1 MSKSRYSNVSS
12 TVKISTKILTEFFEK
27 VNPDH
32 YVYLA
37 YNENNYTRNNREQDL
52 NLMDLEIEEIKVLF
66 DMISSMEDFE
76 GKKTLLWKITKYIN
90 ILESFSTKCPKQLN
104 DFSIALREFIKSKT
118 YKFLLKSN
126 GNLGVERLYRCG
138 DITYEEY
145 DLRQG
150 KTANVRLKISYVER
164 NELKTKSIVFET
176 PDING
181 RGKTIE
187 NVLFSRGYSLANEE
201 EYLEYKKTYE
211 RYCELTESVGEQF
224 WVSGKV
230 IPIKEAGQ
238 WYSTS
243 IVDMKENKK
252 KHVIDEESDYKVKQF
267 FDDNGYYVT
276 DQEIEN
282 NVEISH
288 YQSIDHCILQ
298 MFCLENHT
306 KIYACVEQ
314 LIPYSYNKD
323 VYNNLI
329 LPDSHKECLNTI
341 LEFNPKDFN
350 DVVDNKSGG
359 VVVLASGPAGVGKTL
374 SAETYSELIQR
385 PLYSVQSAQLGINI
399 DKIEINLKTVLER
412 ASRWRAVLLIDE
424 ADVFIRTRGNDLNQN
439 AIVGVFLRVLEH
451 FDGVLFMTTNRF
463 LDKDG
468 DQFVDDAIL
477 SRCVAHLRYDMPTNI
492 AIKKIFEV
500 QLKTLEVE
508 FTECNL
514 AEIIDYLSKYNISGR
529 DIKNIIKLS
538 KMFLK
543 RENLKFIDINI
554 IKKILPFHS
563 TITRKS

>member
-1 MSKSRYSNVSS
+1 MAKSRYSNASS
-12 TVKISTKILTEFFEK
+12 TLKIPTKILGEFFEQ
-27 VNPDH
+27 VNPTH

-37 YNENNYTRNNREQDL
+37 YNENNYSRNNREQDL
-52 NLMDLEIEEIKVLF
+52 NLMDLEIEEIKKLYE
-66 DMISSMEDFE
+66 MISSVEEFE

-90 ILESFSTKCPKQLN
+90 ILESFLTKCPKQLN

-126 GNLGVERLYRCG
+126 EKLGNERLYRCG
-138 DITYEEY
+138 DISYEEY

-150 KTANVRLKISYVER
+150 KTANVKLRLSYVER
-164 NELKTKSIVFET
+164 NEQKTKTVSFET
-176 PDING
+176 PDISG

-187 NVLFSRGYSLANEE
+187 NVLFNVGYSLADEE
-201 EYLEYKKTYE
+201 DYLEYKKTYE
-211 RYCELTESVGEQF
+211 RYCELTEKVGEQF
-224 WVSGKV
+224 WVSGK
-230 IPIKEAGQ
+230 IMPLKNEGQ
-238 WYSTS
+238 WYSTT

-252 KHVIDEESDYKVKQF
+252 KHVIDEESDYSVKQF

-276 DQEIEN
+276 DQEVAN

-288 YQSIDHCILQ
+288 YQSVDHCILK

-306 KIYACVEQ
+306 KIYVCVEQ
-314 LIPYSYNKD
+314 LIPYVYNKN

-329 LPDSHKECLNTI
+329 LPESHKECLNTI
-341 LEFNPKDFN
+341 LEFNPKDFS
-350 DVVDNKSGG
+350 DVVENKSGG

-385 PLYSVQSAQLGINI
+385 PLYSVQSAQLGINV

-477 SRCVAHLRYDMPTNI
+477 SRCVAHLRYDMPTSD
-492 AIKKIFEV
+492 AIRKIFEV
-500 QLKTLEVE
+500 QLKTLDVK
-508 FTECNL
+508 FTEWNL
-514 AEIIDYLSKYNISGR
+514 DEIIDHLTKYNISGR

-543 RENLKFIDINI
+543 RENLEYIDINI

-563 TITRKS
+563 TITKR